1 MRPASVSAI
10 VTTYNRPDALREVLH
25 GLVRQ
30 TRLPNQVLIAD
41 DGSGPETRLLVENF
55 AQQAPFSI
63 QHVWQADEGFRAA
76 AIRNRAI
83 EQASGEYLVFLDGD
97 CIPSLQFIADHLK
110 VARPGCWVQG
120 KRVLVSESAT
130 AQGFSATHVQ
140 SLQILLRCWFRR
152 EINHPHRLLHWP
164 GWQPRG
170 SQKMRGIRSCNMG
183 AWSRDVLRVGGFDER
198 FTGWGLE
205 DSEFAIR
212 LYKLGLKRLDPQ
224 FAAICFHLW
233 HPERPRDRYQENNV
247 ILQASQANITY
258 ETQHGIQREK

>member
-170 SQKMRGIRSCNMG
+170 SQKNARHS
-183 AWSRDVLRVGGFDER
+183 
-198 FTGWGLE
+198 
-205 DSEFAIR
+205 
-212 LYKLGLKRLDPQ
+212 
-224 FAAICFHLW
+224 
-233 HPERPRDRYQENNV
+233 
-247 ILQASQANITY
+247 
-258 ETQHGIQREK
+258 